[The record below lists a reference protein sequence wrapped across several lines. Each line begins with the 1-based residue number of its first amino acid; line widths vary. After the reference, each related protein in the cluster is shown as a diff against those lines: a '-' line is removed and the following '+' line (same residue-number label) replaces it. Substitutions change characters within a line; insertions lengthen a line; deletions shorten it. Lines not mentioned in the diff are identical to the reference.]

1 MSDTPSPNGGT
12 PPQAHP
18 PTMPGK
24 RTTLPGA
31 GASSGNGQ
39 VRQAGR
45 YQILELIGRGGM
57 ATVYKAHDPGIDRT
71 IAIKFLHAS
80 LCEDEQYRG
89 RFLREARAAGM
100 LSHPNI
106 ATVHD
111 VGEIEGR
118 PYMAMELLEGDPLN
132 DVMTGGTLFPVREV
146 VEIGIQLSRALDYAH
161 SKGIVHRDI
170 KPANIVRLKG
180 TNVIKVTDFG
190 IAHMASSSMTQ
201 HTQMGDVLGT
211 PQDMSPEQT
220 MGQKIDGRS
229 DLFSVGVVLYQLLTG
244 LRPFDADSIVA
255 LMLKIAKDEPTP
267 IEKLRNDV
275 PPALRR
281 VVERCLSKQPD
292 RRYQS
297 GAELTEALIKV
308 IREID
313 EDTQHRQRPRIVS
326 LRVKWTAL
334 MSLIVAGVMAV
345 TATVVSQRQQA
356 ALIGQVTDYGAS
368 LSRFIATQSAVSA
381 LSEDWVALEVFVQEV
396 MKTQDFHAITV
407 VDRDGIVRASSDA
420 ARNSQPYVKP
430 AGETLGV
437 HAGGVTV
444 QRLLADGESVLEFES
459 PITFQGKPIGRVAL
473 DIPEKPL
480 TRVARLSLIMMA
492 LLVIS
497 TIAAVAVATYL
508 VSNWFAKPIRLLRE
522 SMAEIGKGRFDH
534 RSAERR
540 NDEFGLLFQAFDD
553 MAGALQQR
561 TGGASAAAGDPKAA
575 DKPAGKAATQASPP
589 TPPPGSLPRATVT
602 PPDAVP
608 APDAPSV
615 RKR

>member
-31 GASSGNGQ
+31 GASGNGQ

-211 PQDMSPEQT
+211 PQYMSPEQT

-255 LMLKIAKDEPTP
+255 LMLKIAKEEPTP

-292 RRYQS
+292 RRYQN

-313 EDTQHRQRPRIVS
+313 EETQHRQRPRIVS

-345 TATVVSQRQQA
+345 TATVVNQRQQA

-407 VDRDGIVRASSDA
+407 VDRDGIVRAASDA
-420 ARNSQPYVKP
+420 ARNGQPYVKP
-430 AGETLGV
+430 GGETLGV
-437 HAGGVTV
+437 HAGGVAV
-444 QRLLADGESVLEFES
+444 QRLQADGESVLQFES

-534 RSAERR
+534 RIAERR

-561 TGGASAAAGDPKAA
+561 TGGAPAAAA
-575 DKPAGKAATQASPP
+575 DDAKPTDKSAGKAAAQASPA
-589 TPPPGSLPRATVT
+589 TPPPGSLPRATLA
-602 PPDAVP
+602 PPDTVP

>member
-1 MSDTPSPNGGT
+1 
-12 PPQAHP
+12 
-18 PTMPGK
+18 
-24 RTTLPGA
+24 
-31 GASSGNGQ
+31 
-39 VRQAGR
+39 
-45 YQILELIGRGGM
+45 
-57 ATVYKAHDPGIDRT
+57 
-71 IAIKFLHAS
+71 
-80 LCEDEQYRG
+80 
-89 RFLREARAAGM
+89 M

-211 PQDMSPEQT
+211 PQYMSPEQT

-255 LMLKIAKDEPTP
+255 LMLKIAKEEPTP

-292 RRYQS
+292 RRYQN

-313 EDTQHRQRPRIVS
+313 EETQHRQRPRIVS

-345 TATVVSQRQQA
+345 TATVVNQRQQA

-407 VDRDGIVRASSDA
+407 VDRDGIVRAASDA
-420 ARNSQPYVKP
+420 ARNGQPYVKP
-430 AGETLGV
+430 GGETLGV
-437 HAGGVTV
+437 HAGGVAV
-444 QRLLADGESVLEFES
+444 QRLQADGESVLQFES

-534 RSAERR
+534 RIAERR

-561 TGGASAAAGDPKAA
+561 TGGAPAAAA
-575 DKPAGKAATQASPP
+575 DDAKPTDKSAGKAAAQASPA
-589 TPPPGSLPRATVT
+589 TPPPGSLPRATLA
-602 PPDAVP
+602 PPDTVP

>member
-1 MSDTPSPNGGT
+1 MSDASADNGARPAPG
-12 PPQAHP
+12 
-18 PTMPGK
+18 TMPGK
-24 RTTLPGA
+24 RSTLPGGAAA
-31 GASSGNGQ
+31 GNAQ

-80 LCEDEQYRG
+80 LCEDEQYRS

-118 PYMAMELLEGDPLN
+118 PYMAMELLDGDPLN
-132 DVMTGGTLFPVREV
+132 DLMTGGTLFPVREV
-146 VEIGIQLSRALDYAH
+146 VEIGIQLARALDYAH

-180 TNVIKVTDFG
+180 STVIKVTDFG

-211 PQDMSPEQT
+211 PQYMSPEQT

-244 LRPFDADSIVA
+244 MRPFDGDSIVA
-255 LMLKIAKDEPTP
+255 LMLKIAKEEPTP

-275 PPALRR
+275 PPSLRR
-281 VVERCLSKQPD
+281 VVERCLSKQPE
-292 RRYQS
+292 RRYQN
-297 GAELTEALIKV
+297 GAELAEALIKV

-313 EDTQHRQRPRIVS
+313 EEARHRQRPRIVS

-334 MSLIVAGVMAV
+334 MSLIVAAVMAV
-345 TATVVSQRQQA
+345 TATVVNQRQQA
-356 ALIGQVTDYGAS
+356 ALIGQVTDYGSS
-368 LSRFIATQSAVSA
+368 LARFIATQSAVPV

-407 VDRDGIVRASSDA
+407 VDRDGIARAASDA
-420 ARNSQPYVKP
+420 ARNGQPYVKP
-430 AGETLGV
+430 VGEALGV
-437 HAGGVTV
+437 QAGGVTV
-444 QRLLADGESVLEFES
+444 QRLSADGESMLQFES

-492 LLVIS
+492 LLVVS
-497 TIAAVAVATYL
+497 TIAAVAVATFL
-508 VSNWFAKPIRLLRE
+508 VANWFAKPIRLLRE
-522 SMAEIGKGRFDH
+522 SMGEIGKGRFDH
-534 RSAERR
+534 RIGERR
-540 NDEFGLLFQAFDD
+540 NDEFGLLYQAFDE
-553 MAGALQQR
+553 MALALQKH
-561 TGGASAAAGDPKAA
+561 AAA
-575 DKPAGKAATQASPP
+575 DKPKPAVDKAAEASPA
-589 TPPPGSLPRATVT
+589 TPPPGTLARA
-602 PPDAVP
+602 PNP
-608 APDAPSV
+608 APPPPAG
-615 RKR
+615 KT

>member
-1 MSDTPSPNGGT
+1 MSDTPTPNGGT

-31 GASSGNGQ
+31 GASGNGQ

-211 PQDMSPEQT
+211 PQYMSPEQT

-255 LMLKIAKDEPTP
+255 LMLKIAKEEPTP

-292 RRYQS
+292 RRYQN

-313 EDTQHRQRPRIVS
+313 EETQHRQRPRIVS

-345 TATVVSQRQQA
+345 TATVVNQRQQA

-407 VDRDGIVRASSDA
+407 VDRDGIVRAASDA
-420 ARNSQPYVKP
+420 ARNGQPYVKP
-430 AGETLGV
+430 GGETLGV
-437 HAGGVTV
+437 HAGGVAV
-444 QRLLADGESVLEFES
+444 QRLQADGESVLQFES

-534 RSAERR
+534 RIAERR

-561 TGGASAAAGDPKAA
+561 TGGAPAAAADDAKPT
-575 DKPAGKAATQASPP
+575 DKPAVKAAAQASPA
-589 TPPPGSLPRATVT
+589 TPPPGSLPRAMVA
-602 PPDAVP
+602 PPDTVP